1 MGLHALVREH
11 ARLTPVSV
19 SRGRGGGAYGR
30 VMDSAAGTSL
40 TYGLRELVWT
50 LESEVAQITSLCR
63 RIDQHVR
70 AVNAARAEMAQRL
83 LVLDELVE
91 AADDPSL
98 RGWLEDVTAVRVPQV
113 TELFPDRLYTD

>member
-1 MGLHALVREH
+1 M
-11 ARLTPVSV
+11 SV
-19 SRGRGGGAYGR
+19 SRGRTPGAYGR
-30 VMDSAAGTSL
+30 VMDSGTGASL

-70 AVNAARAEMAQRL
+70 EVNAARAQMAERL

-91 AADDPSL
+91 AADDPAL
-98 RGWLEDVTAVRVPQV
+98 RGWLEEVTAVPVPQA